1 MKLRQFLS
9 NSGLVLGILIIVIF
23 ILIALTAP
31 LIAPPTEED
40 PYLLRKFG
48 LAGPPEPPSSEH
60 LLGLM
65 QDRYDIFYGLI
76 WGTRVS
82 FKIGLL
88 ITLGRVLVGVPL
100 GVISGYFGG
109 WLDSL
114 IMRAT
119 DAFLAFPV
127 VAGVMLLMTVSFD
140 YWEIRLGEG
149 DSAVIIGLI
158 VFGWIQY
165 TRLIRGN
172 VLAERGKEYVRAAV
186 CVGAGDRRI
195 IFRHVLPNSTQ
206 GLLVMI
212 ASDIGT
218 MVITVA
224 SLTFIGFTGDAPIA
238 DWGMMLR
245 IARNWIVSAPGNAF
259 AYWYTY
265 VPLIGAIVLF
275 SIGWNLIGDGLR
287 DVLDPKMRSVR

>member
-1 MKLRQFLS
+1 MSLNNIIS
-9 NSGLVLGILIIVIF
+9 NRGLLIGIIVVVIF
-23 ILIALTAP
+23 AVMAIAAP
-31 LIAPPTEED
+31 LIASPSGDD
-40 PYLLRKFG
+40 PYRLRQYG
-48 LAGPPEPPSSEH
+48 YAGPPEPPSSEY

-65 QDRYDIFYGLI
+65 QDRYDIFYGLV
-76 WGTRVS
+76 WGTRVA

-100 GVISGYFGG
+100 GVIAGYFGG
-109 WLDSL
+109 WIDSI

-165 TRLIRGN
+165 ARLIRGN
-172 VLAERGKEYVRAAV
+172 VLVERAKEYVRAAV

-245 IARNWIVSAPGNAF
+245 IARNWIVAAPGNAF
-259 AYWYTY
+259 EYWYTY
-265 VPLIGAIVLF
+265 VPLIIAIVLF

-287 DVLDPKMRSVR
+287 DVLDPKMRSLR

>member
-9 NSGLVLGILIIVIF
+9 NYGFVLGVIIIGIF
-23 ILIALTAP
+23 ALVALTAP
-31 LIAPPTEED
+31 LLAQPTEDD
-40 PYLLRKFG
+40 PYILRQFG
-48 LAGPPEPPSSEH
+48 YAGPPEPPSSEH

-65 QDRYDIFYGLI
+65 QDRYDVLYGLI
-76 WGTRVS
+76 WGTRVA

-100 GVISGYFGG
+100 GVVSGYYGG

-119 DAFLAFPV
+119 DSFLAFPV

-149 DSAVIIGLI
+149 DTAVIIGLI

-165 TRLIRGN
+165 ARLIRGN
-172 VLAERGKEYVRAAV
+172 VLAERAKEYVRAAV
-186 CVGAGDRRI
+186 CVGNADLRI

-245 IARNWIVSAPGNAF
+245 IGRNWIVSAPGNAF
-259 AYWYTY
+259 EYWYTY
-265 VPLIGAIVLF
+265 VPIIVAIVLF

-287 DVLDPKMRSVR
+287 DVLDPKMRGAR

>member
-9 NSGLVLGILIIVIF
+9 NSGFVLGIIIIAIF
-23 ILIALTAP
+23 ALIALAAP
-31 LIAPPTEED
+31 LLAQPTEDD
-40 PYLLRKFG
+40 PYFLRQFG
-48 LAGPPEPPSSEH
+48 YAGPPEPPSSEH

-65 QDRYDIFYGLI
+65 QDRYDVIYGLI
-76 WGTRVS
+76 WGTRVA

-100 GVISGYFGG
+100 GVISGYYGG
-109 WLDSL
+109 LLDSL

-149 DSAVIIGLI
+149 DTAVIIGLI
-158 VFGWIQY
+158 MFGWIQY
-165 TRLIRGN
+165 ARLIRGN
-172 VLAERGKEYVRAAV
+172 VLAERGKEYVKAAV
-186 CVGAGDRRI
+186 CVGAADRRI
-195 IFRHVLPNSTQ
+195 ILRHVLPNSTQ

-245 IARNWIVSAPGNAF
+245 IGRNWIVSAPGNAF
-259 AYWYTY
+259 EYWYTY
-265 VPLIGAIVLF
+265 VPIIVAIVLF

-287 DVLDPKMRSVR
+287 DVLDPKLRSAR

>member
-76 WGTRVS
+76 WGTRVA

-265 VPLIGAIVLF
+265 VPLIVAIVLF

>member
-1 MKLRQFLS
+1 MKIKQIIS
-9 NSGLVLGILIIVIF
+9 NQGLILGIIIVTIF
-23 ILIALTAP
+23 AFIAIAAP
-31 LIAPPTEED
+31 LLAEPTEED

-48 LAGPPEPPSSEH
+48 YAGPPEPPSLEH

-65 QDRYDIFYGLI
+65 QDQYDIFYGLI
-76 WGTRVS
+76 WGTRVA

-88 ITLGRVLVGVPL
+88 ITLGRVLIGVPL
-100 GVISGYFGG
+100 GVISGYYGG
-109 WLDSL
+109 WADSL

-149 DSAVIIGLI
+149 DSAIIIGLI
-158 VFGWIQY
+158 LFGWIQY
-165 TRLIRGN
+165 ARLIRGN
-172 VLAERGKEYVRAAV
+172 VLAERGKEYIKAAV
-186 CVGAGDRRI
+186 CIGAGDRRI

-224 SLTFIGFTGDAPIA
+224 SLTFIGFIGDAPIA

-245 IARNWIVSAPGNAF
+245 IARNWIVAAPGNAF

-265 VPLIGAIVLF
+265 VPLIVAIVLF

-287 DVLDPKMRSVR
+287 DVLDPRMRTMS

>member
-1 MKLRQFLS
+1 MKIKHIISNRGLFL
-9 NSGLVLGILIIVIF
+9 GLIIVTIF
-23 ILIALTAP
+23 AVVAISAP
-31 LIAPPTEED
+31 FLAPPTEED
-40 PYLLRKFG
+40 PYLLPKFG

-60 LLGLM
+60 LLGMM

-76 WGTRVS
+76 WGTRVA

-100 GVISGYFGG
+100 GVISGYYGG
-109 WLDSL
+109 WVDSL

-140 YWEIRLGEG
+140 YWQIRLGEG

-158 VFGWIQY
+158 LFGWIQY
-165 TRLIRGN
+165 ARLIRGN
-172 VLAERGKEYVRAAV
+172 VLAERGKEYVGAAV
-186 CVGAGDRRI
+186 CIGAGDRRI
-195 IFRHVLPNSTQ
+195 IFRHVFPNSTQ
-206 GLLVMI
+206 GLLVLI

-218 MVITVA
+218 MVMTVA
-224 SLTFIGFTGDAPIA
+224 ALTFIGLTGDAPIA

-245 IARNWIVSAPGNAF
+245 ISRNWIVAAPGNAF
-259 AYWYTY
+259 QYWYTY
-265 VPLIGAIVLF
+265 VPLILAILFF
-275 SIGWNLIGDGLR
+275 SIGWNLVGDGLR
-287 DVLDPKMRSVR
+287 DMLDPKMRSAR

>member
-1 MKLRQFLS
+1 MKLHQFLS
-9 NSGLVLGILIIVIF
+9 NSGFVLGILIIVIF
-23 ILIALTAP
+23 VLIALAAP
-31 LIAPPTEED
+31 LLAPPTEED

-48 LAGPPEPPSSEH
+48 YAGPPEPPSSEH
-60 LLGLM
+60 LLGLL
-65 QDRYDIFYGLI
+65 QDRYDIIYGLI
-76 WGTRVS
+76 WGTRVA

-109 WLDSL
+109 WIDSL
-114 IMRAT
+114 VMRAT

-149 DSAVIIGLI
+149 DTAVIIGLI

-172 VLAERGKEYVRAAV
+172 VLAERGKEYVKAAV
-186 CVGAGDRRI
+186 SIGAADRRI
-195 IFRHVLPNSTQ
+195 IFKHVLPNSTQ

-245 IARNWIVSAPGNAF
+245 ISRNWIVSAPGNAF

-265 VPLIGAIVLF
+265 VPLIVAIVLF

-287 DVLDPKMRSVR
+287 DILDPRMRSLK